1 MKKSETPQ
9 DPSVLDNFTKDVCYV
24 TDDSGK
30 YTTEQSR
37 GWEVKA
43 TALNLTWDDVK
54 QRVEKAKEN
63 LLKGKYSPINYF
75 MESKMM
81 DIAIVSSYT
90 GFWKWQIKRHFKPN
104 VFNNLSEKKMLK
116 YAKLFEVS
124 IDELKKPKFDAN

>member
-1 MKKSETPQ
+1 MKKSDTPQ
-9 DPSVLDNFTKDVCYV
+9 DKSALDNFTKDVCYV

-54 QRVEKAKEN
+54 QRVEKAKED
-63 LLKGKYSPINYF
+63 LLKGKFSPINYF

-81 DIAIVSSYT
+81 DIGIVSSYT
-90 GFWKWQIKRHFKPN
+90 GFWKWQVKRHVKPTVFK
-104 VFNNLSEKKMLK
+104 NLSENKLMK

-124 IDELKKPKFDAN
+124 INELKNPNINAD